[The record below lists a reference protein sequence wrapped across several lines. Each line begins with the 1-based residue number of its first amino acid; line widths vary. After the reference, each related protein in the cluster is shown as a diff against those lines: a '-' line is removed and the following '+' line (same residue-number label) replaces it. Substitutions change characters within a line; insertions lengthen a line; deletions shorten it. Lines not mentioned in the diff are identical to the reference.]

1 MIIRKE
7 EFLENII
14 NLLPEHTNKLPNK
27 IISKEEYTNNSWFK
41 IKKYNTLSCHNNL
54 NYENIFPNEVI
65 NCLKIKMILTL
76 EQKQIINNWMN
87 SYTKMYNTGVQYIR
101 NNYKASYNYI
111 TKDKLK
117 LLNKYKN
124 FQNMRNNL
132 KDIKNNILNTSQLKN
147 ISKNTK
153 IQTHT
158 LDYAL
163 RQLTSNIKSAITNLQ
178 RNNIKRFRIK
188 YWNNSRPSKT
198 IEIEKQY
205 ISKKTN
211 KICYNI
217 LGDIRYEYNKKEF
230 ILPKI
235 NNNVKINY
243 NSILD
248 EYTLFILIKNKPLR
262 EENKPNNL
270 IVLDPGLRTFMT
282 GLSENSAYKI
292 APNINNHIKLKLK
305 KLQNIKNNNN
315 IPLKI
320 KKKNEKIIN
329 RKIYNLIDEM
339 HWKTIKFL
347 TSNFNNILLGDMSAK
362 SIVKKS
368 NKVLSPIMKTACLRS
383 RYYEFNKRLKYKC
396 ELTKTNFKLV
406 NEYYTSKTCSNC
418 GNYNDKLK
426 GEKTYKCEECNFKL
440 NRDLNACRNIM
451 FRSLM

>member
-305 KLQNIKNNNN
+305 KLQNIKNNKDVKEELVDDVLQIMN
-315 IPLKI
+315 IFVAKI
-320 KKKNEKIIN
+320 N
-329 RKIYNLIDEM
+329 
-339 HWKTIKFL
+339 
-347 TSNFNNILLGDMSAK
+347 G
-362 SIVKKS
+362 
-368 NKVLSPIMKTACLRS
+368 LR
-383 RYYEFNKRLKYKC
+383 KYK
-396 ELTKTNFKLV
+396 K
-406 NEYYTSKTCSNC
+406 
-418 GNYNDKLK
+418 
-426 GEKTYKCEECNFKL
+426 
-440 NRDLNACRNIM
+440 I
-451 FRSLM
+451 